1 MAVIVRALADV
12 DTRAAR
18 WWWLLL
24 GLMLLLGGAHQAQ
37 AADPM
42 ERLKNL
48 EIKQV
53 LRLQVG
59 HSKVLRPPLAIS
71 PIFMADPEIADLIL
85 IADKEIFLNVLS
97 PGVTN
102 LSTWGQSRVNPATVT
117 VEADVTLLKE
127 KLHQVLPQEKI
138 GMETAADSVAL
149 SGEVTG
155 PVAQET
161 AASLVLP
168 LGSGPQ
174 AVK

>member
-1 MAVIVRALADV
+1 MVVIVRALADV

-24 GLMLLLGGAHQAQ
+24 GLMLVLGGAHQAQ
-37 AADPM
+37 AADPL
-42 ERLKNL
+42 ERLKNQ

-71 PIFMADPEIADLIL
+71 RISMDDPEIAELIL
-85 IADKEIFLNVLS
+85 IADKEIFLNALS

-102 LSTWGQSRVNPATVT
+102 LSTWSQSRVNPATVT
-117 VEADVTLLKE
+117 VEADVTLLKK
-127 KLHQVLPQEKI
+127 KLHRVLPQEKI
-138 GMETAADSVAL
+138 GMEAAGGSVAL

-155 PVAQET
+155 PVVQET
-161 AASLVLP
+161 VASLVLP
-168 LGSGPQ
+168 LGFGPR

>member
-1 MAVIVRALADV
+1 MVVIVRVLADV

-24 GLMLLLGGAHQAQ
+24 GLILVLAGAHRAQ
-37 AADPM
+37 AADPR
-42 ERLKNL
+42 ERLKTQ

-59 HSKVLRPPLAIS
+59 HSKVLRPPFAIS
-71 PIFMADPEIADLIL
+71 RISMADPEIADLIL
-85 IADKEIFLNVLS
+85 IADQEIYVNALS
-97 PGVTN
+97 PGMTN
-102 LSTWGQSRVNPATVT
+102 LSTWGQSRVNPATVP
-117 VEADVTLLKE
+117 VEADLTRLKG
-127 KLHQVLPQEKI
+127 KLHQVLPREKI
-138 GMETAADSVAL
+138 GIEAAGDSVAL

-168 LGSGPQ
+168 LGFGPQ